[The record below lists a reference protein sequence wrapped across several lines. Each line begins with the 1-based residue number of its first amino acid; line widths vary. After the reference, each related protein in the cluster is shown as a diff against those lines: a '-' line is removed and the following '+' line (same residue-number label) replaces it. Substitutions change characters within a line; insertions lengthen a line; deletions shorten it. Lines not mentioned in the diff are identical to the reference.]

1 MFKFEQLSFGLSYHL
16 AQEILDQPMVSS
28 MTKHIFLPTQTY
40 PYRLEAKSTLP
51 VVTFK
56 RLKTTT
62 TSCSTGINLKY
73 RNPLSH
79 LFLPTKKN
87 DYYIAWK
94 AVETLLIVTFQRFST
109 DTISRL
115 PKLSSNTEIRWRSNS
130 TGQCENGWYDRRPS
144 SLEPKLRMQSMN
156 VHWQCKTFQRSW

>member
-1 MFKFEQLSFGLSYHL
+1 MIQTVFLDTCWGHLVVLLNWIPVLCMFKFEQLSFGLSYHL
-16 AQEILDQPMVSS
+16 PQEILNQPMVSS

-79 LFLPTKKN
+79 LFLPTKKRLL
-87 DYYIAWK
+87 YYLKSCRNSVNCYIS
-94 AVETLLIVTFQRFST
+94 AV
-109 DTISRL
+109 
-115 PKLSSNTEIRWRSNS
+115 
-130 TGQCENGWYDRRPS
+130 
-144 SLEPKLRMQSMN
+144 
-156 VHWQCKTFQRSW
+156 